1 MKKIET
7 MFGKDGSKLP
17 QMPPKKFAEAFNK
30 LNEAMKTQLA
40 RAAGQGL
47 LKEYS
52 PWLSSFQPT
61 NYGDRIEIPGKH
73 GCRKYGNFLCFF
85 FFFFSFF
92 PSNIINTRNK
102 LSNILYYYL
111 LTLIM

>member
-1 MKKIET
+1 MKKIEM

-30 LNEAMKTQLA
+30 LNEAMRTQLA

-61 NYGDRIEIPGKH
+61 NYGDRIEIPGQH
-73 GCRKYGNFLCFF
+73 GVPEIWILKYIFF
-85 FFFFSFF
+85 IF
-92 PSNIINTRNK
+92 PQQS
-102 LSNILYYYL
+102 Y
-111 LTLIM
+111 